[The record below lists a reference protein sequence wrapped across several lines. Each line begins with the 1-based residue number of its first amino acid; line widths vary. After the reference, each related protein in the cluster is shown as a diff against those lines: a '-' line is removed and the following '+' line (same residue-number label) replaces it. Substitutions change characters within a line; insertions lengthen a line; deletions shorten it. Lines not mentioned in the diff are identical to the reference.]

1 MIELIDHGANVNHVA
16 KNADNLPH
24 PNVEGDLID
33 EKTPLFKARS
43 YETVKLLLDNG
54 AKPNKLAF
62 IQPHIQPFNT
72 TFTSKRPS
80 SNIKISAVE
89 HLMKYNPDCAKAI
102 LDSCILM
109 QEDGDLIID
118 LSIFQKK
125 ENGNDHLDDEVSL
138 LIAAEKQS
146 SMSFDGDQERSP
158 ILLHPLLQIFLS
170 LKFKSVGLMFLFELI
185 FYIILVMLLTKIGI
199 EYVELTSCEM
209 IENQDDCFTN
219 KYGIE
224 GCHVMKEE
232 KKTIQQQC
240 NESMISLILQGIS
253 EKQDFMKEKLFLNLS
268 TINNRNFSMKCDKN
282 NFR

>member
-1 MIELIDHGANVNHVA
+1 
-16 KNADNLPH
+16 
-24 PNVEGDLID
+24 
-33 EKTPLFKARS
+33 
-43 YETVKLLLDNG
+43 
-54 AKPNKLAF
+54 
-62 IQPHIQPFNT
+62 
-72 TFTSKRPS
+72 
-80 SNIKISAVE
+80 
-89 HLMKYNPDCAKAI
+89 
-102 LDSCILM
+102 
-109 QEDGDLIID
+109 
-118 LSIFQKK
+118 
-125 ENGNDHLDDEVSL
+125 
-138 LIAAEKQS
+138 
-146 SMSFDGDQERSP
+146 
-158 ILLHPLLQIFLS
+158 
-170 LKFKSVGLMFLFELI
+170 
-185 FYIILVMLLTKIGI
+185 MLLTKIGI